1 MRRTL
6 ATATAAAVLGGAG
19 LAAAAPARAALLD
32 PSAYGVAAAG
42 PLAVPAQPAVDW
54 TSGTPLAA
62 GTLGLQDGALSV
74 GPMGVAAG
82 EGYAVAHIANLRY
95 GSVLNVASLTATCAD
110 GHTSVTIA
118 GTADGTPLRPGMR
131 LTLPGGYAEVG
142 ATTTNDDGSVTVT
155 GLTLAVNGEVLLAA
169 VARC

>member
-6 ATATAAAVLGGAG
+6 ATATAAAVLSGAG
-19 LAAAAPARAALLD
+19 LAAAPARAQTVD
-32 PSAYGVAAAG
+32 PSAYGVAAGG
-42 PLAVPAQPAVDW
+42 PLDLPAQPAVDW
-54 TSGTPLAA
+54 TAGTPRSAS
-62 GTLGLQDGALSV
+62 TLGLHDGPLSV

-95 GSVLNVASLTATCAD
+95 GTVLNVASLTAACTD
-110 GHTSVTIA
+110 GHTTVTIA
-118 GTADGTPLRPGMR
+118 GTADGMPLRPGMR

-142 ATTTNDDGSVTVT
+142 ATTTNPDGSITVT
-155 GLTLAVNGEVLLAA
+155 GLTLAVGGEVLLAA